1 MSTPQLVRE
10 FVRLANAKSIQVR
23 ELSADQAEAHLD
35 DLAGILADAVESGAS
50 VSFLLPF
57 TLDMGR
63 AFWRKVITAV
73 RENAAVLL
81 GAYFKGELVGTVQ
94 LRLDTPANQQHR
106 GEIVKLLVHRQARGQ
121 GIGRSLMQ
129 ALEKSA
135 RKRRRVLL
143 VLDTHEG
150 SPASKLY
157 RSQGFVCAGTVP
169 GYAQLPLGG
178 FGDTSVYFKDLR
190 PKKATLASP
199 RSSAKA
205 RPKAAKP
212 RKKPRA
218 T

>member
-1 MSTPQLVRE
+1 MPTPPPVRE
-10 FVRLANAKSIQVR
+10 FVRLAKAKSTLVK
-23 ELSADQAEAHLD
+23 ELSADEAEAHLD

-57 TLDMGR
+57 TLEMGQ
-63 AFWRKVITAV
+63 AFWRKVIAAV

-81 GAYFKGELVGTVQ
+81 GAYSHGELVGTVQ

-106 GEIVKLLVHRQARGQ
+106 GEIVKLLVHRRARGQ
-121 GIGRSLMQ
+121 GIGRALLQ

-135 RKRRRVLL
+135 RKRGRVLL

-190 PKKATLASP
+190 SKKATSTSP
-199 RSSAKA
+199 RPSSKVRLKA
-205 RPKAAKP
+205 PKP

>member
-1 MSTPQLVRE
+1 M
-10 FVRLANAKSIQVR
+10 AKSRLIQVN
-23 ELSADQAEAHLD
+23 ELSADQAESHLD

-63 AFWRKVITAV
+63 TFWRKVIAAV

-81 GAYFKGELVGTVQ
+81 GAYSQGELVGTVQ

-106 GEIVKLLVHRQARGQ
+106 GEIVKLLVHRKARGR

-135 RKRRRVLL
+135 RKRGRVLL

-190 PKKATLASP
+190 RKQATSISP
-199 RSSAKA
+199 RSSSKVRSKA
-205 RPKAAKP
+205 SKP
-212 RKKPRA
+212 PKKPRA